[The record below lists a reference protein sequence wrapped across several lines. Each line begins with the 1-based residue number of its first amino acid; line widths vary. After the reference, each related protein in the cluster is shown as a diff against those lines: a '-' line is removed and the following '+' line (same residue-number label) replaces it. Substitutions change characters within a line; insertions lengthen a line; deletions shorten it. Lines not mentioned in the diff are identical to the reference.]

1 MPIVNSHYVPLQEPY
16 PIIYY
21 GGTVAIQ
28 TGTLIVVNAPG
39 AEVEGRMGNRFSS
52 RMTTSSHPVVTY
64 GNKFVSEPHGEW
76 RQNMW
81 SEGVVWDYVQLKDVY
96 TFCFTKQKQVNLD
109 TIQILTTTIRIKE
122 ALTGTYKFRIST
134 VLKELENLGIKR
146 PNALS
151 IQQPT
156 RPLHVIVIKNL
167 EKDLVLITG
176 LGALCCCVQMEKDVE
191 KMVTEIRRQVAD
203 YLMLL
208 KPKEVELSYETDVQ
222 ECQPIVDALNTQP

>member
-21 GGTVAIQ
+21 GGTIAMQ

-39 AEVEGRMGNRFSS
+39 EEPRHLGRVFSS

-64 GNKFVSEPHGEW
+64 GNKFVSEPRGEW

-96 TFCFTKQKQVNLD
+96 TFCFTKQKQVNFE
-109 TIQILTTTIRIKE
+109 TITVLTTTIRMKE
-122 ALTGTYKFRIST
+122 ALSGTYKFRVST
-134 VLKELENLGIKR
+134 VLKDLENFGIEK
-146 PNALS
+146 PDMLS
-151 IQQPT
+151 RMLPFG
-156 RPLHVIVIKNL
+156 PLHVSAVKNL
-167 EKDLVLITG
+167 ERDLVIVTG
-176 LGALCCCVQMEKDVE
+176 FGALFCCVLMETDVE

-208 KPKEVELSYETDVQ
+208 QPKEFELSYETNVP
-222 ECQPIVDALNTQP
+222 ECKSIVDALNTKP